1 MFLWEIAY
9 DVSVY
14 QKCIFELKHQFK
26 QSYHYVSN
34 IEINEKKI
42 FMVLLFIRCHASVFF
57 KMLIEQKTSDF
68 YQKWLKLH
76 FLNMSFLGLAPMLHL
91 GNTIS
96 RGPPLTMQNCYKF
109 LHVSI
114 RFSIWFCDYDT
125 QHLKFGLVSSLIPI
139 SCDTFQF
146 HL

>member
-1 MFLWEIAY
+1 MRT
-9 DVSVY
+9 
-14 QKCIFELKHQFK
+14 
-26 QSYHYVSN
+26 
-34 IEINEKKI
+34 I

-125 QHLKFGLVSSLIPI
+125 QHLKIRFGKLFNSHIMWYI
-139 SCDTFQF
+139 SISFIIFCIYRIEIKDNYMTLNFRITIRS
-146 HL
+146 